1 MGIAMKE
8 KQHSLAAAIITAN
21 LAMGASAV
29 FAQSLSGPSGE
40 KFRLELLK
48 QTQPTTPWQVA
59 QALPGPEPVPGQ
71 RGTIPERMPSPDSGS
86 QKEMVISSEE
96 IRRAQEALKGKGFD
110 PGEISGQMHARTQEA
125 LRKFQTANDLKATGV
140 LDQKTADKLG
150 IKLRGDKNSTSQQR
164 QESTKPKAPT
174 DLQLR

>member
-1 MGIAMKE
+1 MKD

-29 FAQSLSGPSGE
+29 FAQSLLAPSGE
-40 KFRLELLK
+40 QFRLELLK
-48 QTQPTTPWQVA
+48 QSQPTIWQVA
-59 QALPGPEPVPGQ
+59 QVLPGPEPLPGQ

-86 QKEMVISSEE
+86 QQEMVISSED

-110 PGEISGQMHARTQEA
+110 PGAISGRMHARTQEA
-125 LRKFQTANDLKATGV
+125 LRQFQTANDLPATGV

>member
-1 MGIAMKE
+1 MKE
-8 KQHSLAAAIITAN
+8 KQHSLAAAILAAN
-21 LAMGASAV
+21 LALGANALL
-29 FAQSLSGPSGE
+29 AQSLPGPNSP
-40 KFRLELLK
+40 KPRLKLL
-48 QTQPTTPWQVA
+48 QETPPAVWQAA
-59 QALPGPEPVPGQ
+59 QALPGQEPLPGQ

-86 QKEMVISSEE
+86 QQEMVISSND

-110 PGEISGQMHARTQEA
+110 PGAISGRMHAKTQEA
-125 LRKFQTANDLKATGV
+125 LREFQTANDLPATRV

-150 IKLRGDKNSTSQQR
+150 IKLKGDKKFTPQQR